1 MDLVTIL
8 ISGMI
13 GFVLG
18 EIIYWCVIG
27 PLIDR
32 QSRVHV
38 FRTNKKRI
46 MVFIHKDGV
55 AVTEYRKKGSF
66 VCMEGRMFKTYDCDI
81 LVYTDDEVKPI
92 YPVQSSPNDAP

>member
-27 PLIDR
+27 PLIDK

-38 FRTNKKRI
+38 FRPNKKRI
-46 MVFIHKDGV
+46 MVFIHKNGV
-55 AVTEYRKKGSF
+55 VVTEYRKKGSF
-66 VCMEGRMFKTYDCDI
+66 VSMYGRMFKTCDCDI
-81 LVYTDDEVKPI
+81 LVYADDEVKPI
-92 YPVQSSPNDAP
+92 YPIQSSPNDAP

>member
-1 MDLVTIL
+1 MDPVTIL

-18 EIIYWCVIG
+18 EVIYWCVIG

-38 FRTNKKRI
+38 FRPNKRRI
-46 MVFIHKDGV
+46 MVFIHKNGV
-55 AVTEYRKKGSF
+55 VVTEYRKKGSF
-66 VCMEGRMFKTYDCDI
+66 VSMDGRMFKACGSDI
-81 LVYTDDEVKPI
+81 LVYADDEMRPI
-92 YPVQSSPNDAP
+92 YPIQPPSE